1 MVAAIGRLGNI
12 VSGTACGQ
20 PRAQSPVDGSR
31 RHAADSAAGTAAGT
45 IAACRWTLC
54 LWIVGLGLLAAS
66 IGCSPSDDSAS
77 KAQQQPAHKPGDSAG
92 AGQSGRPASGTAA
105 SKPGTAQR
113 GTSKASRSGE
123 HLPPLLDLQ
132 SWKEKR
138 QAGQEEPPRL
148 LGDLLRD
155 YPDASPG
162 LLKHV
167 PPVEIDEAKAAAVG
181 IRKLSGKHI
190 TIYTDIPAAPEVDQL
205 PTVFDQAVP
214 QWCAYF
220 GVEPAKLAEWHTT
233 AFIMRKKQI
242 FAETG
247 LLPRDL
253 PEFAHG
259 YARNYEIWL
268 FDQPSDYYRRHL
280 LLHEGTHVFMSTRL
294 GGCGPPWYME
304 GIAELLST
312 HLWREGKLTLAW
324 MPASREDV
332 PHWGRIKLIKEAV
345 AAGRGKRL
353 REVVDFPPAMYLDNI
368 AYAWS
373 WAAAYF
379 LDQHPAYQQRFRTLY
394 KHVEQS
400 DLSGMFYKLFESDWA
415 ELEEQWELF
424 TAGIE
429 YGYDIRR
436 NVIDFAPGK
445 PLESEAATVVVAADR
460 GWQNSGLRLEAGSS
474 YRLRASGRYQV
485 AQQGGIWW
493 SEPNGVSIRYY
504 RGRPLGILLAAVRPD
519 PPPRDGQSAL
529 LEPVAVGLQCVIS
542 PEKSGTLFLK
552 INDSPAELHDNAG
565 HLQVEV
571 RRQ

>member
-1 MVAAIGRLGNI
+1 L
-12 VSGTACGQ
+12 
-20 PRAQSPVDGSR
+20 DGSR
-31 RHAADSAAGTAAGT
+31 RHAADSAAGTAVDT
-45 IAACRWTLC
+45 IAACRWALC
-54 LWIVGLGLLAAS
+54 LWAVGLWLVCAS
-66 IGCSPSDDSAS
+66 IGCSASNGSAS
-77 KAQQQPAHKPGDSAG
+77 NTQQQSAHKPGDSAG
-92 AGQSGRPASGTAA
+92 GRQPGGSGNSAKPK
-105 SKPGTAQR
+105 KPGAAQR
-113 GTSKASRSGE
+113 GASKANRSGE
-123 HLPPLLDLQ
+123 HLPPLDLE
-132 SWKEKR
+132 SWKKKR

-155 YPDASPG
+155 YPDGSPG
-162 LLKHV
+162 LLKHAA
-167 PPVEIDEAKAAAVG
+167 PVEIDEAKVVAAG

-190 TIYTDIPAAPEVDQL
+190 TIYTDIPSAPEVDQL
-205 PTVFDQAVP
+205 PAVFDQAVP

-220 GVEPAKLAEWHTT
+220 GIEPAKLAEWRTT

-247 LLPRDL
+247 LLPCDL
-253 PEFAHG
+253 PDFAHG

-280 LLHEGTHVFMSTRL
+280 LLHEGTHVFMNTRL

-324 MPASREDV
+324 MPTSREDV
-332 PHWGRIKLIKEAV
+332 PQWGRIKLIREAV
-345 AAGRGKRL
+345 AAGRTKRL

-379 LDQHPAYQQRFRTLY
+379 LDQHPACQQRFRTLY
-394 KHVEQS
+394 KHVEQPDLS
-400 DLSGMFYKLFESDWA
+400 DLFYKLFESEWD

-436 NVIDFAPGK
+436 NVLDFTPGK

-504 RGRPLGILLAAVRPD
+504 QGRPLGILLAAVRPD
-519 PPPRDGQSAL
+519 RPPRDGQSAL
-529 LEPVAVGLQCVIS
+529 LEPVVVALQCVIS
-542 PEKSGTLFLK
+542 PKKSGTLFLK

-571 RRQ
+571 SRQ